1 MCMILNDR
9 FQEVAN
15 LDWYLLHERQYV
27 DSGPPHTP
35 PMCLVIEP
43 CSVQYRVSFTPRPR
57 AKYLRTICGLTVRTL
72 LLVLYTQAPVLQ
84 SRRSYN
90 TVKASFSITIFALP
104 NPNII
109 TTTTT
114 TSHTLWTDNLYTMK
128 LTLALTALL
137 ATAAMAGVAKLRHE
151 DENLEDS
158 YRRRS
163 VKAGIVPV
171 KEEDIIS
178 LGDRAVKAGIVPVK
192 EEDIIS
198 LGDRSVKAGIVPVK
212 EEDIISLG
220 DRAVKAG
227 IVPVKEEDIIS
238 LGD

>member
-1 MCMILNDR
+1 M
-9 FQEVAN
+9 F
-15 LDWYLLHERQYV
+15 
-27 DSGPPHTP
+27 G
-35 PMCLVIEP
+35 
-43 CSVQYRVSFTPRPR
+43 SVQ
-57 AKYLRTICGLTVRTL
+57 
-72 LLVLYTQAPVLQ
+72 
-84 SRRSYN
+84 
-90 TVKASFSITIFALP
+90 
-104 NPNII
+104 
-109 TTTTT
+109 
-114 TSHTLWTDNLYTMK
+114 DNLYTMK